1 VPYEKVAKFEF
12 VQAYDLKYIVTDD
25 PRGEINAKWMNNSFL
40 VGHVSSR
47 NLTLFG

>member
-12 VQAYDLKYIVTDD
+12 VQAYDLKYIVTYYAG
-25 PRGEINAKWMNNSFL
+25 GEINAKWMNSSFL
-40 VGHVSSR
+40 VGHVGSR